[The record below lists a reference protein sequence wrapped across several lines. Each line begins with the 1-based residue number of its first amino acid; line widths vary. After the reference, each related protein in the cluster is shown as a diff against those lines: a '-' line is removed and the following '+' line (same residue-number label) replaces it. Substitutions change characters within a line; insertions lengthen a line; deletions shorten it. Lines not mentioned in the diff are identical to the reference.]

1 MSSHLDESR
10 VYRAIAQ
17 TKIWRNKKKQTSQFQ
32 LSEKNPVPVLLRGG
46 SHEGRRVLGGN
57 GSYSGVTIEFS
68 APGDKSSE
76 VSPRFL
82 LGLRDSKASQNATQ
96 YKN

>member
-17 TKIWRNKKKQTSQFQ
+17 TKIWRNKKNK
-32 LSEKNPVPVLLRGG
+32 LANYHKKNPVPVLLRGG